1 MAIVQD
7 GTEKA
12 WVSYRF
18 DGKVYVDGYGLAAYA
33 DSVRAPIRSP
43 TRWTL
48 YGSND
53 DGRSWTELDS
63 RMKSTWEPGEK
74 CAYDAA
80 SPGRYSLFKFAVTGR
95 GSDADY
101 VGLQEIELYG
111 SRSSGTVVVV
121 R

>member
-1 MAIVQD
+1 MLLKISPRKPIRSSSSF
-7 GTEKA
+7 G
-12 WVSYRF
+12 
-18 DGKVYVDGYGLAAYA
+18 

-43 TRWTL
+43 SRWTL

-74 CAYDAA
+74 CTYDAA
-80 SPGRYSLFKFAVTGR
+80 SPGRYSLYKFSITGR

-111 SRSSGTVVVV
+111 SLSAGTVIVI